1 MNLPAVASIDV
12 PEAPAFAPTE
22 DVYGR
27 ANSFMRE
34 LDWETIMWKATVRGY
49 REIQAGPPRTS
60 PTTTLSGMS
69 AAWILRQPGVD
80 MIVDNWSS
88 DNVGLAA
95 IRQEFNSTRQSRVN
109 AARRIYA
116 STTHFIPGT
125 NPFIAVP
132 LGSDFRIEW
141 NPVFVENMIARR
153 CLLVDMYEETFRIRH
168 ESNNSLAMNAA
179 MDFLA
184 TSLITEQIVASTIT
198 WEIACNLNRDR
209 VRLGL
214 PACDSE
220 VKRHL
225 RRLTEA
231 IDAAQIEDRE
241 LADDLH
247 NSFRTGRVSFSPH
260 IAGTLRETA
269 LYLRQ
274 LARPAREGTWLT
286 AEDINPLL
294 IATGGPDTTT

>member
-1 MNLPAVASIDV
+1 MNLPEVALTDV

-49 REIQAGPPRTS
+49 REIQAGPPRTY
-60 PTTTLSGMS
+60 PATTLSGMS

-80 MIVDNWSS
+80 MIIDNWSS
-88 DNVGLAA
+88 DNAGLAA
-95 IRQEFNSTRQSRVN
+95 IRQEFNSTQQSRAN
-109 AARRIYA
+109 AARRIHVF
-116 STTHFIPGT
+116 TTHFIPGT
-125 NPFIAVP
+125 IPFLVVP
-132 LGSDFRIEW
+132 LGSDFRIDW
-141 NPVFVENMIARR
+141 NPAFLDKMIARR
-153 CLLVDMYEETFRIRH
+153 CLLVDMYDETFNIRH
-168 ESNNSLAMNAA
+168 GKNNSPAMNAA

-184 TSLITEQIVASTIT
+184 ISSVTERIVASTIT

-231 IDAAQIEDRE
+231 TDAAQTEDRE
-241 LADDLH
+241 LADDLL
-247 NSFRTGRVSFSPH
+247 NSFRTGQVSFSPLS
-260 IAGTLRETA
+260 AGTLRETA
-269 LYLRQ
+269 LYLRH
-274 LARPAREGTWLT
+274 LARPAREGVWLT
-286 AEDINPLL
+286 TEDINRLL
-294 IATGGPDTTT
+294 IATGGPATT